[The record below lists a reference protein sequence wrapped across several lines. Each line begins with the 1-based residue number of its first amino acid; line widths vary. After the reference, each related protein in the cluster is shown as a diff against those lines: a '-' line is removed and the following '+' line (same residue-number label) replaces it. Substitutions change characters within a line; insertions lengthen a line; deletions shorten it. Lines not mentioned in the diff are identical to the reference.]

1 MPDEKARRGPN
12 PNRKPREEWTRRP
25 RKLTAEQ
32 VTADP
37 KKCGHYGYLSKQD
50 GLPCGAQVIP
60 GTKGCRWHAG
70 KRPDAARAQ
79 GAVVK
84 EIREWGLGDST
95 VDPGETLLRLV
106 TQSAW
111 RAGKYAGEIEHMV
124 AEAGGDLRKAL
135 TADQYTVGEDGSA
148 VKVGEYIRAMVK
160 LESEER
166 DRCGHFAK
174 LAVAAGLAERQVRLA
189 EQQGAM
195 LAAVIRAILGD
206 PDLGLTAQQNAA
218 APAVVARHL
227 RLVAA

>member
-1 MPDEKARRGPN
+1 MPDKPRRGPN
-12 PNRKPREEWTRRP
+12 PNRKPPEEWTRRP
-25 RKLTAEQ
+25 RKLTPEQ

-37 KKCGHYGYLSKQD
+37 KKCGHYGHKSKQD
-50 GLPCGAQVIP
+50 QMPCGAYVIT
-60 GTKGCRWHAG
+60 GTERCRYHAG
-70 KRPDAARAQ
+70 KKPEVAKAQ
-79 GAVVK
+79 GAVVQ

-95 VDPGETLLRLV
+95 VDPGEVLLRLV

-111 RAGKYAGEIEHMV
+111 RAAKYAGQIEQMV
-124 AEAGGDLRKAL
+124 TDAGGDLRKAL
-135 TADQYTVGEDGSA
+135 TAEQYTTTEDGA
-148 VKVGEYIRAMVK
+148 TVKTGEYIRAMVK

-174 LAVAAGLAERQVRLA
+174 LAVQAGLAERQVRLA

-206 PDLGLTAQQNAA
+206 PELGLTALQNAA

-227 RLVAA
+227 RLVAG